1 MPGTLRY
8 RVRLRNLADTED
20 LWTACSVR
28 NGTHPYIK
36 SAPRAD
42 GQEVDPVT
50 GRVTQGM
57 TTVEI
62 IDWWGTLCL

>member
-8 RVRLRNLADTED
+8 RVRLRNLADDAD
-20 LWTACSVR
+20 LFVATSVR
-28 NGTHPYIK
+28 RGTNPYIK
-36 SAPRAD
+36 SAPHQD

-57 TTVEI
+57 TTIEI